1 MYLDLINNNTSE
13 TRRLPVS
20 SVTVIIAI
28 EWLQGGCVE
37 SQKITMDAQKAAVQ
51 GDNMTYYTI
60 QDFIVGESGDPA
72 FPAFVGL
79 GPCAMKTTY
88 TDYGFLVAMMTN
100 QNRRFGRQQQ
110 LKERGDLSNNPT
122 LRNSDKSNGGCNNV

>member
-1 MYLDLINNNTSE
+1 
-13 TRRLPVS
+13 
-20 SVTVIIAI
+20 
-28 EWLQGGCVE
+28 
-37 SQKITMDAQKAAVQ
+37 MDAQKAAVQ

-88 TDYGFLVAMMTN
+88 SDYGFLVAMMTN
-100 QNRRFGRQQQ
+100 QNRRFGRQTQ
-110 LKERGDLSNNPT
+110 LKEKGDLSNNPT
-122 LRNSDKSNGGCNNV
+122 LRRSNGSGNND